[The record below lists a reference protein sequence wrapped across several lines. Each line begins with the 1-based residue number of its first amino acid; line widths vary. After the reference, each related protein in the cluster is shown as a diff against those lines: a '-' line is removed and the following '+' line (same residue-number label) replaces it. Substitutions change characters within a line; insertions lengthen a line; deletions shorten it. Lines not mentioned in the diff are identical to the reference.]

1 MQLISKKPICLSS
14 ATAKSKKITWGPAT
28 SSGKALPGRLAQADS
43 PLYSE
48 KDKE

>member
-1 MQLISKKPICLSS
+1 MQLISKKPICPSS

-28 SSGKALPGRLAQADS
+28 GSWKASPGWLAQADS